1 MAMSTLAQ
9 RLNRLQMPVQVEV
22 EDLSHLSLEE
32 LSVETLSFG
41 QKHAGKTFAEA
52 WMDQEW
58 VKFMVTR
65 YSQSTKSAH
74 RRFLRYVELML
85 DQHEQEQTGIPVIPT
100 DSVPVEPLQPTAKAK
115 TAAKAKAKG
124 MASATPVYLPDM
136 EGEWAM
142 EPGQCPSSTMTSSS
156 MPTEVY
162 ALQQRMLNM
171 ENAMMRIM
179 HHLESQANAVQV
191 PEATFSDQD

>member
-1 MAMSTLAQ
+1 
-9 RLNRLQMPVQVEV
+9 MPVQVEV

-32 LSVETLSFG
+32 LSVEILSFG

-74 RRFLRYVELML
+74 RRFLRFVELML
-85 DQHEQEQTGIPVIPT
+85 DQHEQQQTGIPVIPT

-156 MPTEVY
+156 MPTEV
-162 ALQQRMLNM
+162 
-171 ENAMMRIM
+171 IP
-179 HHLESQANAVQV
+179 S
-191 PEATFSDQD
+191 S